1 MNKVVVATKNKG
13 KLKEIK
19 QILAPMGFNVIS
31 REEANIDMD
40 IDETGDSF
48 EENAM
53 LKALAVH
60 KLTGA
65 IVIADDSGLE
75 TDALNGAP
83 GIYSARYSGANAS
96 DDKNNE
102 KLLIQLKD
110 IPDEKRT
117 ARFVCAIAVVF
128 DENRK
133 FTVKGTVDGIINRA
147 PAGEN
152 GFGYDPLFYIPQYG
166 KTVAQLSSEEK
177 NKISHRGKALE
188 KMVVKM
194 KEY

>member
-31 REEANIDMD
+31 MEEANIDMD

-53 LKALAVH
+53 LKASAVH

-188 KMVVKM
+188 KMVVKL

>member
-31 REEANIDMD
+31 MEEANIDMD

-188 KMVVKM
+188 KMVVKL

>member
-31 REEANIDMD
+31 MEEANIDMD

-53 LKALAVH
+53 LKASAVH

-166 KTVAQLSSEEK
+166 KTMAQLSSEEK

-188 KMVVKM
+188 KMVVKL